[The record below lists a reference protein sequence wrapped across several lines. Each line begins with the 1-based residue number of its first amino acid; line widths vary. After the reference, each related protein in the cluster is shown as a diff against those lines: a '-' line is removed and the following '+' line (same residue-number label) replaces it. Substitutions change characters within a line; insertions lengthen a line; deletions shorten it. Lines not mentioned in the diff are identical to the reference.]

1 VNYYTMCNE
10 SAYIQNIKLMA
21 QIESST

>member
-1 VNYYTMCNE
+1 MIILFNE
-10 SAYIQNIKLMA
+10 SAYIRNIKLMA